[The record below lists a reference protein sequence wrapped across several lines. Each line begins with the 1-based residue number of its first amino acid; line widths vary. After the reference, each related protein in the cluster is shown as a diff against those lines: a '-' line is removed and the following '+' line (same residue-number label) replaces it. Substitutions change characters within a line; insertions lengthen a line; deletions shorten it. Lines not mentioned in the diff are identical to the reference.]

1 MPKLRVLVV
10 DDHDVVR
17 HVVCTLLS
25 QDPTLDIV
33 WQSTTGE
40 DAVSKAAELRPDL
53 IVMDI
58 GLPGI
63 NGIEAARQI
72 LQMSSM
78 AKIIFL
84 SQHDSPQVANE
95 ALRVGGNGYVAK
107 IDASSE
113 LQTAIRAARE
123 GHFFVSQKVRRQG
136 WTGAQLD
143 GTI

>member
-63 NGIEAARQI
+63 
-72 LQMSSM
+72 
-78 AKIIFL
+78 K
-84 SQHDSPQVANE
+84 
-95 ALRVGGNGYVAK
+95 
-107 IDASSE
+107 
-113 LQTAIRAARE
+113 
-123 GHFFVSQKVRRQG
+123 
-136 WTGAQLD
+136 
-143 GTI
+143 